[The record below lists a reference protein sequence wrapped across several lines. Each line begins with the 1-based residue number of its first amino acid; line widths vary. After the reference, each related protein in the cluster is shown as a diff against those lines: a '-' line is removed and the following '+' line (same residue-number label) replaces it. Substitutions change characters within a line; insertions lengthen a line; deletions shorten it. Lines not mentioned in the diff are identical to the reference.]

1 MLSVEER
8 VGTPKRVDNSLFTY
22 PDVSA
27 IVSLRFTSSSRWG
40 SRSQPIFAVSAD
52 RYHYAD
58 IRDPRFTRIRRVSSS
73 FHPVSIS
80 PTRKQKVLVPVS
92 ARTTSPR
99 RPPYSFDPNPRLGTI
114 YIRT

>member
-1 MLSVEER
+1 MFQLSSVFVSPQVH
-8 VGTPKRVDNSLFTY
+8 VGVAVPSLYLLF
-22 PDVSA
+22 
-27 IVSLRFTSSSRWG
+27 
-40 SRSQPIFAVSAD
+40 QPI
-52 RYHYAD
+52 D
-58 IRDPRFTRIRRVSSS
+58 IIMQTSETPRFTRIRRVSSS